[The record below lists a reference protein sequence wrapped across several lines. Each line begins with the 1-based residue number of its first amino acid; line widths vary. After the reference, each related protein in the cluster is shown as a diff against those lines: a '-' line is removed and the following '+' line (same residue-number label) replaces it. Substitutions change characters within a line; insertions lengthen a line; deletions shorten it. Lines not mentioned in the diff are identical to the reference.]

1 MSILSYSMSY
11 FKQEILLSKLHY
23 TCMVSLTSVFMKITF
38 EKSRF
43 LDKAPG
49 AKLNFCP

>member
-1 MSILSYSMSY
+1 MSIQSYSISY

-38 EKSRF
+38 EKSRQF
-43 LDKAPG
+43 P
-49 AKLNFCP
+49 